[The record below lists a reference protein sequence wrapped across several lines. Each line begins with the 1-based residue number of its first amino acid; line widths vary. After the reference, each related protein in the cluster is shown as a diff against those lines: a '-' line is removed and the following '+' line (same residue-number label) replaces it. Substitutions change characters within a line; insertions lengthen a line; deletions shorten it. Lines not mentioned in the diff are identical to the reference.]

1 MSSNASSRWDTQ
13 QMPSQTGRVAIVT
26 GASSGLGLETA
37 IALGG
42 AGAHVVMACR
52 NPAKA
57 ADALSEVK
65 RRALGANVELMTLD
79 LADLGSVRRFA
90 ADFAARF
97 DKLDLLI
104 NNAGV
109 MAVPQQKTADG
120 FEMQIGTN
128 HFGHFALTGLLL
140 PLLARTPGSRIV
152 NLASLAHRWTARMN
166 LDDPNFERSRYNK
179 WDAYGKSKL
188 ANLLFTFELVRRLE
202 AAGKPVTV
210 AAAHP
215 GYSATNLQFVGPAQE
230 NSAIGRAMMSI
241 GNRLFG
247 QSAAMG
253 ALPSLY
259 AATAPDVASGDYYGP
274 GGFQQIGGYP
284 VKVGCRRAARD
295 PQTAAQLWDVS
306 ERLTGVKYP

>member
-1 MSSNASSRWDTQ
+1 MSSDPARWDTR
-13 QMPSQTGRVAIVT
+13 QMPSQSGRVAVVT

-37 IALGG
+37 IALGA

-57 ADALSEVK
+57 ADALAELR
-65 RRALGANVELMTLD
+65 RRAPDARAELMTLD
-79 LADLGSVRRFA
+79 LADLASVRRFA
-90 ADFAARF
+90 ADYAARF
-97 DKLDLLI
+97 GTLDLLI

-109 MAVPQQKTADG
+109 MAVPQQKTVDG

-140 PLLARTPGSRIV
+140 PQLTAAPGSRIV

-166 LDDPNFERSRYNK
+166 LDDPNFEHSRYNK

-202 AAGKPVTV
+202 AAGRRIV
-210 AAAHP
+210 AVAAHP

-230 NSAIGRAMMSI
+230 NSAFGRAMMSI

-253 ALPSLY
+253 ALPTLY
-259 AATAPDVASGDYYGP
+259 AATAPDVAPGDYYGP
-274 GGFQQIGGYP
+274 GGFQQIGGHP

-295 PQTAAQLWDVS
+295 PQTAARLWEVS
-306 ERLTGVKYP
+306 ERLTGVAYP

>member
-1 MSSNASSRWDTQ
+1 MSPNHLRWDASQ
-13 QMPSQTGRVAIVT
+13 VPSQSGRVAIVT

-37 IALGG
+37 IALGA

-52 NPAKA
+52 NPGKA
-57 ADALSEVK
+57 ADALAQVRQRVS
-65 RRALGANVELMTLD
+65 GADAELMTLD
-79 LADLGSVRRFA
+79 LADLASVRRFA
-90 ADFAARF
+90 ADAAARF
-97 DKLDLLI
+97 DKIDLLV

-109 MAVPQQKTADG
+109 MAVPLQRTADG

-140 PLLARTPGSRIV
+140 PQLERAPGSRVV
-152 NLASLAHRWTARMN
+152 NVASLAHRWTARMN

-202 AAGKPVTV
+202 AAGKRIVA

-259 AATAPDVASGDYYGP
+259 AATASDVAPGDYYGP

-295 PQTAAQLWDVS
+295 PLTAARLWEVS
-306 ERLTGVKYP
+306 ERLTGVEYP